1 MAGATYS
8 GIGSG
13 GSEFNAGN
21 GHFPAVP
28 YGSGDFNPC
37 TGVCSDNWCDINNY
51 NDPVEVCVSTLSL
64 FIKDTKVFSRK
75 FIKLLAIQECIPVGC
90 VPPAC
95 A

>member
-51 NDPVEVCVSTLSL
+51 NDPVEVCA
-64 FIKDTKVFSRK
+64 SRR
-75 FIKLLAIQECIPVGC
+75 LCINTDLTHQRYQIIFF
-90 VPPAC
+90 
-95 A
+95 